1 MTPSEA
7 TEPSLDLLRAFFAAS
22 AAARRATRLLSTDAR
37 VDLLLDT
44 GPAHFTHEEGVAD
57 VRPGTSGRPDFTLT
71 LPRVTVERLTARDTA
86 DVGELGVAF
95 FELALERDP
104 ALRIRI
110 HLEAPTAR
118 LVAHGYLSVVALGGV
133 KVAWWLLRNGIGHPR
148 AALERL
154 RRTARPKP
162 DA

>member
-1 MTPSEA
+1 MLPSETA
-7 TEPSLDLLRAFFAAS
+7 DPSLDLLRAFFAAS
-22 AAARRATRLLSTDAR
+22 AAARRATRLISGDAR
-37 VDLLLDT
+37 VDLVLD
-44 GPAHFTHEEGVAD
+44 GGFAHFTHEDGTAD
-57 VRPGTSGRPDFTLT
+57 VRHGTSGRPDFTLT
-71 LPRVTVERLTARDTA
+71 LPRAAVERLTARDAA

-118 LVAHGYLSVVALGGV
+118 LIAHGYLAVVALGGV
-133 KVAWWLLRNGIGHPR
+133 KVAWWLVKNGIGHPR

-154 RRTARPKP
+154 RRATGR
-162 DA
+162 